1 MSSLLQNIINIY
13 FPFLEV
19 LVSNFDPQFI
29 CGRTEM
35 TPTDK
40 STIDNIHDVFLG
52 FSMLN
57 PETYTF
63 YCLCDG

>member
-13 FPFLEV
+13 FPFQKYLKD
-19 LVSNFDPQFI
+19 VSNFDPQFT

-40 STIDNIHDVFLG
+40 SIIENIQDVFHG

-57 PETYTF
+57 PEF
-63 YCLCDG
+63 LQNV